1 MTGNSL
7 LISRL
12 GATSSEGHPAAFVD
26 ASGLKN
32 ISSSGNLGMTEAS
45 IWRISGEGPSHA

>member
-1 MTGNSL
+1 MTGSSP
-7 LISRL
+7 LIGSQGAIL
-12 GATSSEGHPAAFVD
+12 GSSSAALVD

-32 ISSSGNLGMTEAS
+32 INSSGNLGMTEAS